1 LIENRD
7 VFINC
12 PFSNDYVTFFRAII
26 FTVASAG
33 FTARCALEAD
43 DSSENR
49 FDKICK
55 IIAASRLAVHDISKT
70 ELDQKSK
77 LPRFNMPL
85 ELGLFL
91 AAKKF
96 GNADQKKKRCI
107 IFDRA
112 PYRYQ
117 KFMSDISGQDIHSHG
132 GKTSKLI
139 EEISS
144 WLRYEVLDPKVP
156 GGAAIA
162 KEFKLFSRN
171 LPRICQLNLLKPQE
185 LTFQDYRKIVGSW
198 IVERTQSE
206 NPP

>member
-1 LIENRD
+1 VTKRGD

-12 PFSNDYVTFFRAII
+12 PFSSDYLQFFRAIV
-26 FTVASAG
+26 FSVTRAG
-33 FTARCALEAD
+33 FKARCALEAD

-55 IIAASRLAVHDISKT
+55 IIGECNLAVHDISKT
-70 ELDQKSK
+70 ELDEKSK

-96 GNADQKKKRCI
+96 GNAKQKQKRCI

-112 PYRYQ
+112 PFRYR
-117 KFMSDISGQDIHSHG
+117 KFMSDISGQDIHSH
-132 GKTSKLI
+132 SNSVAKLI

-144 WLRYEVLDPKVP
+144 WLRYEISDLKVP
-156 GGAAIA
+156 GGTAIG
-162 KEFKLFSRN
+162 KEFKIFSKALPIICSRN
-171 LPRICQLNLLKPQE
+171 QLRPEE
-185 LTFQDYRKIVGSW
+185 LTFQDYRKMAESW
-198 IVERTQSE
+198 IVA
-206 NPP
+206 NLA